1 MILETFAA
9 TYIYV
14 GAIAYLASDNP
25 VHVTGA
31 SNWTETVASATR
43 VHPVPESNIRKISPN
58 VDRSEDMKYIMQAQS
73 EHNSIWATGD
83 ETFEDWAK

>member
-9 TYIYV
+9 AYIYV

-25 VHVTGA
+25 VQVTN
-31 SNWTETVASATR
+31 STETVASATR

>member
-25 VHVTGA
+25 VQITRPL
-31 SNWTETVASATR
+31 NPTETASSTAPMYPAPDSSIGR
-43 VHPVPESNIRKISPN
+43 ISPN
-58 VDRSEDMKYIMQAQS
+58 VDGSEDTRYLTQAQS
-73 EHNSIWATGD
+73 EHNSIWATG
-83 ETFEDWAK
+83 EERFEDWAK

>member
-25 VHVTGA
+25 VQVTGTPNPA
-31 SNWTETVASATR
+31 EAEASAPPM
-43 VHPVPESNIRKISPN
+43 HPISDSSIGKISPN
-58 VDRSEDMKYIMQAQS
+58 VDGSEDTRYLIQAQR
-73 EHNSIWATGD
+73 EHNTIWATG
-83 ETFEDWAK
+83 EERFEDWAK